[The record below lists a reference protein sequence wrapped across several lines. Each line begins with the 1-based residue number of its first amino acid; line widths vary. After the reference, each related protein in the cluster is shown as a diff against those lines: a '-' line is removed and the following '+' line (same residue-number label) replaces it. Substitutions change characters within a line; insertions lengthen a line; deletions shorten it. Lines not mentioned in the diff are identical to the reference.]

1 MEPDSIKEGLITTKQ
16 EAVAYIENQG
26 WSTTRLGLER
36 TRELLRRL
44 GAPQK
49 KLKFVHVAGSNG
61 KGSTCAM
68 LDAIL
73 RRAGYRVG
81 LTISPYIQDFCERM
95 QVNGENIPGQALAAI
110 TERVRREAD
119 AMEDHPS
126 QFELVTA
133 IAMEYFR
140 RERCDIVVLEVGMG
154 GALDST
160 NAIDPPEAAVITNI
174 GLEHTEYLGDTLE
187 KIALTKA
194 GIIKPGC
201 SCVCYDGAPEVTAVI
216 RSVCAQNQVPLTCAG
231 RFPVKTIRQDLDGQ
245 VFSWRGGEYRL
256 SLLGPHQVRN
266 AAVVLET
273 VGVLRERG
281 WHIPEDAV
289 RAGLREVRWPARLE
303 VLSAQPLFILDGGHN
318 PQCAEA
324 LMNSVGRL
332 LRGRR
337 VVALCGVL
345 ADKDYG
351 RMMELMMP
359 CVREFVCL
367 TPVSD
372 RALPAQALADCL
384 TERGAK
390 ARACAGIPDGI
401 RAALTAAGED
411 GAVVAFGS
419 LYLAGAVRTA
429 FAPALRGWLRE
440 AKIRARDRLS
450 AGARREKS
458 ERIVQR
464 VLQSRE
470 FQDAKT
476 VMLYRAVRGEARLD
490 GIERSP
496 EARGKRLVYPRC
508 VGSTEMIALLPRG
521 EDSWET
527 GYAGIQEPI
536 PEQSQ
541 VIAPEEIDLVLCPC
555 TVFDEGCRR
564 MGMGAGFYDRFLERC
579 PNADIIAVAF
589 EAQKAAAV
597 PAEDWDRPMDAV
609 FTEEAAYRRS
619 QT

>member
-1 MEPDSIKEGLITTKQ
+1 MTEQ
-16 EAVAYIENQG
+16 EAISYIESQG

-44 GAPQK
+44 GDPQK

-81 LTISPYIQDFCERM
+81 LTISPYIQDFCERI
-95 QVNGENIPGQALAAI
+95 QVDGENIPGQALAAI

-140 RERCDIVVLEVGMG
+140 ERRCDIVVLEVGMG

-160 NAIDPPEAAVITNI
+160 NAIDAPEAAVITNI

-187 KIALTKA
+187 KIARTKA

-201 SCVCYDGAPEVTAVI
+201 SCVCYDGAAEVTAVI
-216 RSVCAQNQVPLTCAG
+216 RAVCAQNQVPLTCAG

-245 VFSWRGGEYRL
+245 VFSWRGEEYQL

-273 VGVLRERG
+273 VETLRERG
-281 WHIPEDAV
+281 WRIPEDAV
-289 RAGLREVRWPARLE
+289 RAGLREVKWPARLE
-303 VLSAQPLFILDGGHN
+303 ILSGQPLFILDGGHN

-324 LMNSVGRL
+324 LINSVGAL
-332 LRGRR
+332 LGGRR
-337 VVALCGVL
+337 VVFLCGVL
-345 ADKDYG
+345 ADKNYHQ
-351 RMMELMMP
+351 MMELMLP
-359 CVREFVCL
+359 CAQEFVCL

-372 RALPAQALADCL
+372 RALSAQALADYL
-384 TERGAK
+384 TERGAR
-390 ARACAGIPDGI
+390 ARACDDIPAGI
-401 RAALTAAGED
+401 RLALTAAGED
-411 GAVVAFGS
+411 GVVIAFGS

-429 FAPALRGWLRE
+429 FAPSLRRWLRK
-440 AKIRARDRLS
+440 AKIQARDSLPAEVR
-450 AGARREKS
+450 AERS

-464 VLQSRE
+464 ILCSRE
-470 FQDAKT
+470 FQKAKT
-476 VMLYRAVRGEARLD
+476 VMLYRAARGEVCLD
-490 GIERSP
+490 GIEASP

-508 VGSTEMIALLPRG
+508 VSDTEMIALLPQG

-527 GYAGIQEPI
+527 GYAGIEEPV
-536 PEQSQ
+536 PEKSQ

-555 TVFDEGCRR
+555 TVFDEDCDRV
-564 MGMGAGFYDRFLERC
+564 GMGAGFYDRFLEHC
-579 PNADIIAVAF
+579 SNADITAAAF
-589 EAQKAAAV
+589 EAQKADTIPV
-597 PAEDWDRPMDAV
+597 ETWDKPMDAV
-609 FTEEAAYRRS
+609 FTEKATYRRPK
-619 QT
+619 TRY